1 MNKEFA
7 ERGDATRKDMLDFI
21 IQYITENGYSP
32 SVREIKEGVYIG
44 STANVCNHLRVLK
57 QQGKI
62 TMQPGQSRT
71 IAVVGYEYRKVE
83 TAGTM
88 NEYLVF
94 LKKSLDVEKLI
105 TDFNLHHILTND
117 RTAIYENK
125 DMRVSIDEM
134 VIRVLVFK
142 RYKRELTECV
152 KEYFYNNCMMED

>member
-21 IQYITENGYSP
+21 IQFITENGYSP

-83 TAGTM
+83 KAGTM

>member
-21 IQYITENGYSP
+21 IKFMMEHGYSP
-32 SVREIKEGVYIG
+32 SVREIKEGVYLCSSSSIYQ
-44 STANVCNHLRVLK
+44 HLRVLER
-57 QQGKI
+57 QGKI
-62 TMQPGQSRT
+62 TMQPGQPRT
-71 IAVVGYEYRKVE
+71 IAVVGYGYRKVE
-83 TAGTM
+83 KAGTM

-94 LKKSLDVEKLI
+94 SKETLDVEKLI
-105 TDFNLHHILTND
+105 ADFNLHHILTND

>member
-21 IQYITENGYSP
+21 IQFMMEHGYSP
-32 SVREIKEGVYIG
+32 SIREIKEGVYIG

-83 TAGTM
+83 KAGTM

>member
-21 IQYITENGYSP
+21 IQFITENGYSP

-83 TAGTM
+83 KAGTM

-105 TDFNLHHILTND
+105 TDFNLHHIFTND

-125 DMRVSIDEM
+125 DMRVSIDQM

>member
-21 IQYITENGYSP
+21 IQFITEHGYSL

-83 TAGTM
+83 KAETM

-94 LKKSLDVEKLI
+94 SKK
-105 TDFNLHHILTND
+105 
-117 RTAIYENK
+117 R
-125 DMRVSIDEM
+125 
-134 VIRVLVFK
+134 
-142 RYKRELTECV
+142 
-152 KEYFYNNCMMED
+152 

>member
-21 IQYITENGYSP
+21 IQFITENGYSP

-83 TAGTM
+83 KAGTM

-125 DMRVSIDEM
+125 DVRVSIDEM